1 MGFFFRKSFRLG
13 PVRLNLSKSGLGI
26 SGGVKG
32 ARLGLSARGAYIAGG
47 LKGIYFRKRIGSPGG
62 DSGAAPELSA
72 AAVIVIWLAMLTIGA
87 ILVAAVVFVLW
98 IVLRT

>member
-47 LKGIYFRKRIGSPGG
+47 LKGIYFRKRLGG
-62 DSGAAPELSA
+62 AASDSGAEPQISTAAAIAIWLVMLSA
-72 AAVIVIWLAMLTIGA
+72 GA
-87 ILVAAVVFVLW
+87 ILFAALTFFLW
-98 IVLRT
+98 LIW